1 MKFSEQW
8 LREWVNPEI
17 TTQELVDHLTLA
29 GLEVDGEEAV
39 AGEFTGIVVGQV
51 VSREQHP
58 DADKLSLCQVTDGT
72 ENFQIVCGAANVR
85 EGLKIPFAKIGAVL
99 PTDDGKGFKIKKAKL
114 RGVES
119 FGMLC
124 AEAELGMA
132 ESSDGLMEL
141 PDSAPVGAD
150 FREYLNLDDTVIEVD
165 LTPNRADCLSI
176 AGLARETGVLTRTEV
191 TPPLVPA
198 VAASIDDKAS
208 VEVTAAEAC
217 PRYLGRIVKGV
228 NVKAETPLWMVEKLR
243 RGGIRSIDPVV
254 DITNYVLLELGQPMH
269 AFDLAQVEGGIRVR
283 LA

>member
-132 ESSDGLMEL
+132 ESSDGL
-141 PDSAPVGAD
+141 
-150 FREYLNLDDTVIEVD
+150 
-165 LTPNRADCLSI
+165 
-176 AGLARETGVLTRTEV
+176 
-191 TPPLVPA
+191 
-198 VAASIDDKAS
+198 
-208 VEVTAAEAC
+208 
-217 PRYLGRIVKGV
+217 
-228 NVKAETPLWMVEKLR
+228 
-243 RGGIRSIDPVV
+243 
-254 DITNYVLLELGQPMH
+254 
-269 AFDLAQVEGGIRVR
+269 
-283 LA
+283 

>member
-99 PTDDGKGFKIKKAKL
+99 PTDDGKGFKIKKAKQ
-114 RGVES
+114 
-119 FGMLC
+119 
-124 AEAELGMA
+124 
-132 ESSDGLMEL
+132 
-141 PDSAPVGAD
+141 
-150 FREYLNLDDTVIEVD
+150 
-165 LTPNRADCLSI
+165 
-176 AGLARETGVLTRTEV
+176 
-191 TPPLVPA
+191 
-198 VAASIDDKAS
+198 KAQ
-208 VEVTAAEAC
+208 TA
-217 PRYLGRIVKGV
+217 
-228 NVKAETPLWMVEKLR
+228 
-243 RGGIRSIDPVV
+243 
-254 DITNYVLLELGQPMH
+254 
-269 AFDLAQVEGGIRVR
+269 
-283 LA
+283 

>member
-99 PTDDGKGFKIKKAKL
+99 PTDDGKGFK
-114 RGVES
+114 
-119 FGMLC
+119 
-124 AEAELGMA
+124 
-132 ESSDGLMEL
+132 
-141 PDSAPVGAD
+141 
-150 FREYLNLDDTVIEVD
+150 
-165 LTPNRADCLSI
+165 
-176 AGLARETGVLTRTEV
+176 ETNN
-191 TPPLVPA
+191 A
-198 VAASIDDKAS
+198 VS
-208 VEVTAAEAC
+208 
-217 PRYLGRIVKGV
+217 V
-228 NVKAETPLWMVEKLR
+228 NVLGFIK
-243 RGGIRSIDPVV
+243 SFYNFPVA
-254 DITNYVLLELGQPMH
+254 GQQ
-269 AFDLAQVEGGIRVR
+269 LN
-283 LA
+283 